1 MFSGRLRI
9 SVAEESRRKTGAARV
24 LAAAKAFLPTIPPQ
38 LIVTEPTEEREGGR
52 GYLDGDFKHKNKNEK
67 IAIHSYFFISP
78 ADQDGADG
86 GGGGSGYLDGNSK
99 HKHKYDDDDETSK
112 RKLKR

>member
-38 LIVTEPTEEREGGR
+38 LIMTEPTEEREGGR
-52 GYLDGDFKHKNKNEK
+52 GYLDG
-67 IAIHSYFFISP
+67 
-78 ADQDGADG
+78 
-86 GGGGSGYLDGNSK
+86 NSK
-99 HKHKYDDDDETSK
+99 HKHKNDDYDETSK
-112 RKLKR
+112 IKLK

>member
-24 LAAAKAFLPTIPPQ
+24 LAAAKAFLPTIRPQ
-38 LIVTEPTEEREGGR
+38 LIVTEPTEEEGGR
-52 GYLDGDFKHKNKNEK
+52 
-67 IAIHSYFFISP
+67 
-78 ADQDGADG
+78 
-86 GGGGSGYLDGNSK
+86 GYLDGNSK

>member
-38 LIVTEPTEEREGGR
+38 LIVTEPTEEEGG
-52 GYLDGDFKHKNKNEK
+52 G
-67 IAIHSYFFISP
+67 
-78 ADQDGADG
+78 
-86 GGGGSGYLDGNSK
+86 GYLDGNSK
-99 HKHKYDDDDETSK
+99 HKHKYVDDDETSK

>member
-38 LIVTEPTEEREGGR
+38 LIVTEPTEEGGVDTWTGAPNTNTKTTIMMRPARER
-52 GYLDGDFKHKNKNEK
+52 CR
-67 IAIHSYFFISP
+67 
-78 ADQDGADG
+78 
-86 GGGGSGYLDGNSK
+86 
-99 HKHKYDDDDETSK
+99 DE
-112 RKLKR
+112 KLKAEKEEES

>member
-38 LIVTEPTEEREGGR
+38 LIMTEPTEEGGVDTWT
-52 GYLDGDFKHKNKNEK
+52 GTPNTNTNTTMIMKSAEEMKNLKPRRRKKVEWDQ
-67 IAIHSYFFISP
+67 AEFFE
-78 ADQDGADG
+78 AG
-86 GGGGSGYLDGNSK
+86 K
-99 HKHKYDDDDETSK
+99 WE
-112 RKLKR
+112 